1 MNQSYTYRSEIQEI
15 PAIRKNLSDLQSE
28 WAIPDSEMRQIVV
41 MIEEIFSNILRYAY
55 KDTQEHQVHISL
67 EKNGED
73 ILIQIRDDG
82 IPFNPLEH
90 HPGPVLDPAMSEDNG
105 MGLTLMSEDNGMG
118 LTLIKTFSS
127 SISYRRENQ
136 NNHLLITKKIKSN
149 HGRQGE

>member
-15 PAIRKNLSDLQSE
+15 PAIRKNLSDLQSQ

-105 MGLTLMSEDNGMG
+105 MGLTL
-118 LTLIKTFSS
+118 IKTFSS

>member
-105 MGLTLMSEDNGMG
+105 MGLTL
-118 LTLIKTFSS
+118 IKTFSS